1 MSGSLAPIVD
11 DRGLAPEDIPFDPL
25 DARLSAADPCP
36 AYARARA
43 MGAVVRRPG
52 DHLWYLT
59 RHDAVHAAFR
69 DRRLGT
75 IFLHRFT
82 PDELGLP
89 PGIPVWRDQRW
100 TDFALFEQWEL
111 LNLEPPAHTSL
122 RRLVTEAFT
131 PRTVE
136 GMRSSIAE
144 RSRAL
149 LAQGREAGRID
160 LVEDYAQHFSLGI
173 ICDLIGVAPVDRETI
188 KRWSDD
194 TVGMYEPSPSLER
207 RAAADRAAGA
217 FRRYLLDLVAH
228 RRRLPADDLLS
239 ALLDATVDGER
250 LTDDQIVSTAMVLL
264 MAGHEATVNAT
275 ANGAA
280 ALAAHPGEW
289 ARIRRGEVSPR
300 SAVEEI
306 LRFDSPL
313 QWFERW
319 VLDEGFAVE
328 GVSIP
333 PGSRVALMLASA
345 NRDERRWSGPDRFD
359 VGRADTGHLSFGGG
373 VHFCLGAPLARLEL
387 ETTLTELART
397 EAELRVVPPAV
408 RRPTF
413 QFRGYD
419 RLVVEL
425 GRG

>member
-1 MSGSLAPIVD
+1 MSGVPIVD
-11 DRGLAPEDIPFDPL
+11 EAGLAPEAIPFDPL
-25 DARLSAADPCP
+25 DSRFAADPYP

-43 MGAVVRRPG
+43 LGSVVRRPG

-75 IFLHRFT
+75 TFLHRYA
-82 PDELGLP
+82 PEELGLP
-89 PGIPVWRDQRW
+89 PGIPVWRDPRW
-100 TDFALFEQWEL
+100 TDFAAFEQWEL
-111 LNLEPPAHTSL
+111 LNLEPPVHTRL

-136 GMRSSIAE
+136 RMRAPIGE
-144 RSRAL
+144 RSRTL
-149 LAQGREAGRID
+149 LARGREAGRID

-173 ICDLIGVAPVDRETI
+173 ICDLIGVDPADREII

-194 TVGMYEPSPSLER
+194 TVRMYEPSPSPEQ
-207 RAAADRAAGA
+207 RAASDRAAGA
-217 FRRYLLDLVAH
+217 FRRYLLDLVTH
-228 RRRLPADDLLS
+228 RRRRPADDLLS

-250 LTDDQIVSTAMVLL
+250 LTDDQVVSTAMVLL

-275 ANGAA
+275 ANGVAV
-280 ALAAHPGEW
+280 LAAHPDEW
-289 ARIRRGEVSPR
+289 RRIRRGEVSPR
-300 SAVEEI
+300 AAIEEI
-306 LRFDSPL
+306 LRFDPPL

-319 VLDEGFAVE
+319 VLDEGFAVD

-333 PGSRVALMLASA
+333 RGSRVALMLASA
-345 NRDERRWSGPDRFD
+345 NRDERRWAEPDRFD
-359 VGRADTGHLSFGGG
+359 LGRADTGHLSFGGG

-397 EAELRVVPPAV
+397 EPELRVVPPAV

-419 RLVVEL
+419 RLVIEL
-425 GRG
+425 EGG